1 MAVKLF
7 YTWDDLHND
16 VDKFTKLLTE
26 NLYFRKYDYIAG
38 VPRGGNI
45 LASLLS
51 SSLHKPQISIDDIE
65 GKQVLICDD
74 IVDSGSTR
82 NRFSKYDFLCIH
94 FRSNQKDSISYGLT
108 PTEMWVVYPWEKEEQ
123 IGPTENIKR
132 LLEFIGE
139 DPEREGLRETPD
151 RVIKSY
157 DFLCSGYSK
166 DPMSVIKTFSSET
179 YDQMILLKDIEMY
192 SLCEHHMLPFFGK
205 AHIAYIPNGRVI
217 GVSKLARLLEI
228 YCRRLQIQERI
239 GEQVT
244 TSLMEGLNAK
254 GAACIIEANHL
265 CMRMRGVE
273 KQNSTMITSSLK
285 GIFLDKSMGGV
296 AAREELMRLIK

>member
-1 MAVKLF
+1 MAIKLF
-7 YTWDDLHND
+7 YSWQDFHDDVQRL
-16 VDKFTKLLTE
+16 VKLLTE
-26 NLYFRKYDYIAG
+26 NLYFHKYDFVAG

-45 LASLLS
+45 LASTLS
-51 SSLHKPQISIDDIE
+51 LALHRPQISIDQIN
-65 GKQVLICDD
+65 GKSVLICDD
-74 IVDSGSTR
+74 IVDSGATR
-82 NRFSKYDFLCIH
+82 NRFAGYDFLCIH
-94 FRSNQKDSISYGLT
+94 YRPDQKNNITYGLT
-108 PTEMWVVYPWEKEEQ
+108 STEKWVVYPWETEEQ
-123 IGPTENIKR
+123 VGPTENIKR

-139 DPEREGLRETPD
+139 NPEREGLKETPE

-166 DPMSVIKTFSSET
+166 DPQSVIKTFSSET

-228 YCRRLQIQERI
+228 YSRRLQIQERI
-239 GEQVT
+239 GEQIT
-244 TSLMEGLNAK
+244 SSLMEGLNAK

-273 KQNSTMITSSLK
+273 KQNSVMVTSSLK
-285 GIFLDKSMGGV
+285 GVFLERTDMGF
-296 AAREELMRLIK
+296 ASREELMRLIK